1 MLYEKVKSG
10 FPPTPFFEVKKNRRR
25 GRVEGEGEKEREKV
39 RDGREGGRP
48 LERWGE
54 GIMPLEADVAIP
66 SEVPR
71 WSIDVASTDNTALRA
86 LKPSQSP
93 CGGRT

>member
-1 MLYEKVKSG
+1 M
-10 FPPTPFFEVKKNRRR
+10 
-25 GRVEGEGEKEREKV
+25 ERERKRERKYV
-39 RDGREGGRP
+39 MGGREGTKERRNGGSP

-54 GIMPLEADVAIP
+54 GTMPLEADVAIP

-93 CGGRT
+93 CGCRT